1 MFPTFWRQ
9 TKDRKR
15 KWGRSRCPLT
25 GKRTEG
31 VLLPAYPTI
40 WTGNRKWWRFWP
52 EFLTAQGILLSWLSV
67 CKLSADYLSRE
78 PVGIWPIPW
87 SSLGEQEDSF
97 RSLII
102 ITKTNSFTSF
112 IKAEIIMISCL
123 NYFGRHLTNCLFS
136 NSDNYIAWTCTNI
149 WPKFEQLNSPK
160 LLRFGRHLT
169 NCLLFQFC
177 VILLLKASFLIIR
190 YKFYRSVWQA
200 FNLMPPVTIPTTT

>member
-1 MFPTFWRQ
+1 MALLATCFHVFPTCFLHFGGKPSGNGNDGATSYIFPTCFPHFGGKPR
-9 TKDRKR
+9 TGNGNEGAPDAL
-15 KWGRSRCPLT
+15 LT
-25 GKRTEG
+25 GKGTEG

-123 NYFGRHLTNCLFS
+123 NYFGRHLINCLFP
-136 NSDNYIAWTCTNI
+136 NSDNYIA
-149 WPKFEQLNSPK
+149 
-160 LLRFGRHLT
+160 
-169 NCLLFQFC
+169 
-177 VILLLKASFLIIR
+177 
-190 YKFYRSVWQA
+190 
-200 FNLMPPVTIPTTT
+200 